1 MSVGKLLG
9 IICIMGGIAG
19 YLHQWQCEQKKQRE
33 RVEEFLL
40 FLRKTVFVMETENIK
55 VAKLLENY
63 QTQEVVLKHTL
74 SQIAKR
80 LSLNIYA
87 KGESAWEEVFRE
99 EEQNWGLDKETFG
112 LIINAGSGF
121 FGRNRSENLSFLQK
135 SIRELEEKEKKNRE
149 QDAKKRKVWVPVGML
164 GGLMLV
170 ILFI

>member
-19 YLHQWQCEQKKQRE
+19 YLYQWQCEQKKQRE
-33 RVEEFLL
+33 RVEAFLL
-40 FLRKTVFVMETENIK
+40 FLRKSVFVMESENIK
-55 VAKLLENY
+55 VVKLLEDY
-63 QTQEVVLKHTL
+63 PEREMVLKDTL
-74 SQIAKR
+74 SEIARR
-80 LSLNIYA
+80 LSLNIYP
-87 KGESAWEEVFRE
+87 KEEVAWEEVLRE

-121 FGRNRSENLSFLQK
+121 FGRNRSENICFLQK